1 MKETGRLESRPRNQ
15 ALEITMEEEN
25 R

>member
-1 MKETGRLESRPRNQ
+1 MKETGRLASRPRNQ